1 MQYLLSVPENL
12 ASCWNAI
19 VPDTEDRQYL
29 AASDPKGEKIGSG
42 GATAWLLQKEWEVCK
57 QSREKTRAGAKNKGG
72 KTKTT
77 GIKTPSFEK
86 RIIIHA
92 GGQSRRLPSYAV
104 WGKLL
109 TPIPVFRWAIGQ
121 SITQTLLDIQ
131 SRLYEKLMA
140 VTAERQNTL
149 IASGD
154 ILVRT
159 DELPEHL
166 PDADVVCFGM
176 WTEPETA
183 SRHGVF
189 VVKKESPDILDCM
202 LQKPSPARLEKIGQ
216 NRFYMMDIGIWILS
230 DKAVSVLEKK
240 CIPQTGGTG
249 TGASCGSGANPPP
262 RFYDLYSDFGPALG
276 THPTLHDKDIAQL
289 SAAVVCLDKG
299 EFYHYGTSAE
309 LISSTEK
316 IQNFVT
322 DQRAIWHKKVKAH
335 PSIFTQNARIDVDW
349 NHTHRN
355 IWIENSTVGKKWTLR
370 ENTIITGAPVNDWTL
385 DVPSSICIDFV
396 SVRSVQSGENI
407 EWCIRP
413 YGINDLFRG
422 NCGDEKTQWC
432 SAPLAKWFSQRGI
445 DAKDA
450 GIFTETDI
458 QSAPL
463 FPVIK
468 KEAVPLLLNWMI
480 ASKPDEKLSV
490 QECRK
495 AAAEWLAAKRL
506 CADEIGSL
514 CDIPFLYNQR
524 LGYCTENLPV
534 LTRHWEKSVF
544 YQSDLAAAAQ
554 IYAKHGLKLPAPLP
568 SDAEYINR
576 MRDAMFRSRIA
587 ELCGKDERSVKKES
601 DKAFGILREAIVR
614 TVKPVMPRYDLYS
627 DQIVWG
633 RSPVRIDIAGGWSD
647 TPPFCNI
654 NGGSV
659 LNAAVDLN
667 GQQPVQVYVRSIPE
681 KVIRL
686 RSIDN
691 GKSEEVR
698 TYKSLAAFNQVG
710 SVFAIPKAALCLC
723 GFYPDFCTRHFDT
736 LEKQLDAMGG
746 GLEISLLAAIPKGSG
761 LGTSSVLAA
770 AVLGTLSN
778 ACSLNWSR
786 HETANRVLVLEQLLT
801 TGGGWQDQYGA
812 VFGGLKLLES
822 SNGIQNNIGVGWIN
836 ERLFTDTQTAPCWL
850 LYYTGITRTA
860 KSILAEIV
868 KSMFLNEQKTLDILY
883 DIKQHAYN
891 SVLAFQKGSY
901 EQAARAVLRSWQLNK
916 KLDSGTSNED
926 IERIIHMIDDYA
938 AGYKLP
944 GAGGGGYMLICAK
957 DTDAARRI
965 VRTLEENPVN
975 ARARFVGMSL
985 NTKGLEISRS

>member
-29 AASDPKGEKIGSG
+29 AASDPGGEKIGSG
-42 GATAWLLQKEWEVCK
+42 GATAWLLAK
-57 QSREKTRAGAKNKGG
+57 SREKARAGAK
-72 KTKTT
+72 
-77 GIKTPSFEK
+77 TPGCEK

-121 SITQTLLDIQ
+121 SVTQTLLDIQ

-140 VTAERQNTL
+140 LTAERQDTL

-154 ILVRT
+154 ILVRI
-159 DELPEHL
+159 DELPENL

-183 SRHGVF
+183 SHHGVF

-230 DKAVSVLEKK
+230 DKAVGILEKK
-240 CIPQTGGTG
+240 CM
-249 TGASCGSGANPPP
+249 TGANRSP

-276 THPTLHDKDIAQL
+276 KHPTLHDEDIAQL
-289 SAAVVCLDKG
+289 STAVVCLDKG

-316 IQNFVT
+316 IQNLVT
-322 DQRAIWHKKVKAH
+322 DQRSIWHKKVKAH
-335 PSIFTQNARIDVDW
+335 PSIFTQNARIDIEW
-349 NHTHRN
+349 NYTHRN
-355 IWIENSTVGKKWTLR
+355 IWIENAAVGKNWTIR
-370 ENTIITGAPVNDWTL
+370 DNTIITGAPANDWTV

-396 SVRSVQSGENI
+396 PVRGAQKDGDI

-413 YGINDLFRG
+413 YGMNDLFRG

-432 SAPLAKWFSQRGI
+432 SAPLAKWLARRGI
-445 DAKDA
+445 DAKEA
-450 GIFTETDI
+450 GISSESDI

-463 FPVIK
+463 FPAVK
-468 KEAVPLLLNWMI
+468 KESVPLLLNWMI
-480 ASKPDEKLSV
+480 ASKPDEKLSAH
-490 QECRK
+490 ECKK

-506 CADEIGSL
+506 CADDIGSL

-524 LGYCTENLPV
+524 AGYCTENISV
-534 LTRHWEKSVF
+534 LAKHWEKSVF
-544 YQSDLAAAAQ
+544 YQSDLAVAAQ
-554 IYAKHGLKLPAPLP
+554 LYAKYGIKLPAPLP
-568 SDAEYINR
+568 SGAEYINR
-576 MRDAMFRSRIA
+576 MRDAMFKSRVA
-587 ELCGKDERSVKKES
+587 ELCGKDARSVKKES

-681 KVIRL
+681 RVFRL

-723 GFYPDFCTRHFDT
+723 GFYPDFCTQHFAA
-736 LEKQLDAMGG
+736 LEQQLDAMGG
-746 GLEISLLAAIPKGSG
+746 GLELSLLAAIPKGSG

-778 ACSLNWSR
+778 ACSLNWSK
-786 HETANRVLVLEQLLT
+786 HETAARVLVLEQLLT

-822 SNGIQNNIGVGWIN
+822 SSGIQNNIGVGWLN
-836 ERLFTDTQTAPCWL
+836 ERLFTDTQTAHCWL

-868 KSMFLNEQKTLDILY
+868 KSMFLNEQKTLDILH

-891 SVLAFQKGSY
+891 SALAFQKGSY
-901 EQAARAVLRSWQLNK
+901 EAAARAVLRSWKLNK

-926 IERIIHMIDDYA
+926 IERIIRMIDDYA
-938 AGYKLP
+938 SGYKLP

-957 DTDAARRI
+957 DTDAARKI
-965 VRTLEENPVN
+965 VRTLEEHPVN

>member
-12 ASCWNAI
+12 ASCWNTI
-19 VPDTEDRQYL
+19 VPDTEERQYI
-29 AASDPKGEKIGSG
+29 AASDPKGVKIGSG
-42 GATAWLLQKEWEVCK
+42 GATAWLLSK
-57 QSREKTRAGAKNKGG
+57 SRMQAGSTKTAGKNKNIS
-72 KTKTT
+72 
-77 GIKTPSFEK
+77 IKAPGPEK

-121 SITQTLLDIQ
+121 SVTQTLLDIQ

-140 VTAERQNTL
+140 LTSDDQNTL

-159 DELPEHL
+159 DELPETL
-166 PDADVVCFGM
+166 PNADVVCFGM

-183 SRHGVF
+183 SHHGVF
-189 VVKKESPDILDCM
+189 VVKKESPDTLDCM
-202 LQKPSPARLEKIGQ
+202 LQKPAPAQLEKIGQ
-216 NRFYMMDIGIWILS
+216 NSFFMMDVGIWILS
-230 DKAVSVLEKK
+230 DKALGVLEKK
-240 CIPQTGGTG
+240 CIPKTGGTG
-249 TGASCGSGANPPP
+249 TGASCSSGANLPP
-262 RFYDLYSDFGPALG
+262 RFYDLYSDFGPAMG
-276 THPTLHDKDIAQL
+276 THPTLHDKEIASL
-289 SAAVVCLDKG
+289 SVAVVCLNKG

-316 IQNFVT
+316 IQNLVT
-322 DQRAIWHKKVKAH
+322 DQRSIWHKKIKTH
-335 PSIFTQNARIDVDW
+335 PSIFTQNADIDVQW
-349 NHTHRN
+349 NTAHRN

-370 ENTIITGAPVNDWTL
+370 ENTIITGAPVNNWTV
-385 DVPSSICIDFV
+385 DIPAGVCVDFV
-396 SVRSVQSGENI
+396 PVRSAQNGRNI
-407 EWCIRP
+407 AWCIRP
-413 YGINDLFRG
+413 YGINDSFRG
-422 NCGDEKTQWC
+422 DCSSEKTQWC
-432 SAPLAKWFSQRGI
+432 SAAITQWFARRNI
-445 DAKDA
+445 DADKA
-450 GIFTETDI
+450 GIEPKTDI

-463 FPVIK
+463 FPVVK
-468 KEAVPLLLNWMI
+468 KEKIELLLNWMI

-490 QECRK
+490 QECKK
-495 AAAEWLAAKRL
+495 AAAEWLSAKRL
-506 CADEIGSL
+506 SADKICTH

-524 LGYCTENLPV
+524 LGYCTENLNV
-534 LTRHWEKSVF
+534 LAKHYEKSVF
-544 YQSDLAAAAQ
+544 YQSDLAIAAQ
-554 IYAKHGLKLPAPLP
+554 LYAKHGLKLPPPLS

-576 MRDAMFRSRIA
+576 MRDAMFKSRVA
-587 ELCGKDERSVKKES
+587 ELRGKDEKLVKKER
-601 DKAFGILREAIVR
+601 DKAFGILREAIVQ
-614 TVKPVMPRYDLYS
+614 TALPVMPRYDLYS

-698 TYKSLAAFNQVG
+698 SYKSLAAFNQVG

-723 GFYPDFCTRHFDT
+723 GFYPDFCMQHFET
-736 LEKQLDAMGG
+736 LEQQLDAMGG
-746 GLEISLLAAIPKGSG
+746 GLELSLLAAIPKGSG

-778 ACSLNWSR
+778 ACSLNWSK
-786 HETANRVLVLEQLLT
+786 HETANRVLILEQLLT

-822 SNGIQNNIGVGWIN
+822 SSGIQNNIGVGWLN
-836 ERLFTDTQTAPCWL
+836 ERLFTDSHTASCWL

-868 KSMFLNEQKTLDILY
+868 KSMFLNEQKTLDILH

-891 SVLAFQKGSY
+891 SALAFQTGNY
-901 EQAARAVLRSWQLNK
+901 ESAAHAVLRSWQLNK
-916 KLDSGTSNED
+916 KLDSGTSTAE
-926 IERIIHMIDDYA
+926 IEHIISLIKDYA

-957 DTDAARRI
+957 DTDAARKI